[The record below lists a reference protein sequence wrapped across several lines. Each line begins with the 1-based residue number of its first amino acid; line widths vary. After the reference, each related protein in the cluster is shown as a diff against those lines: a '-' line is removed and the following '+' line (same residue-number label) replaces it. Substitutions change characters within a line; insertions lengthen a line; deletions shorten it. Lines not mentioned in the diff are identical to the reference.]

1 MRTSVAVLRPA
12 LALLLL
18 RLVLVTALST
28 FVRRIRGRRQVRIG
42 RVLSELR
49 AELGDLLGQGRALL
63 LELSDA
69 LVPGPELGLELLD
82 PIVTPITP
90 HGRRN
95 ARMRPSWKAQNR
107 EWSDLDHLRV
117 RRHAA
122 ITPVNGYVGI
132 VRTVTATLT
141 SRNARP
147 VIDVMSIPAKTNEM
161 GVFERML
168 DGLMAAYGNCDLFRL
183 VTYDPGK
190 SLTRDDAGACS
201 KQNAQAARD
210 RGLHYLMAIKST
222 QPTLYEEAVRWLGE
236 RAAAQAAATSSDLDH
251 GNTVV
256 RRLYIGEAGA
266 APEGWDH
273 LRTVL
278 RVEIETLDQ
287 KGKRITVENRYFVPL
302 LHSWDFQGSF
312 RSCPVL
318 G

>member
-161 GVFERML
+161 EVFERML

-183 VTYDPGK
+183 VTYDPGTTLGSTRRGE
-190 SLTRDDAGACS
+190 SLTRDDAGACT

-210 RGLHYLMAIKST
+210 RGLHYLIAIKRT
-222 QPTLYEEAVRWLGE
+222 LPTPYEEAVRWLGE
-236 RAAAQAAATSSDLDH
+236 RAPAQAAATSSDLDH
-251 GNTVV
+251 GNTWCV
-256 RRLYIGEAGA
+256 
-266 APEGWDH
+266 
-273 LRTVL
+273 
-278 RVEIETLDQ
+278 
-287 KGKRITVENRYFVPL
+287 
-302 LHSWDFQGSF
+302 GST
-312 RSCPVL
+312 
-318 G
+318 